1 MDPMVTT
8 APHPADERVSPSATT
23 APAVLPSP
31 VVPPVP
37 LAIRP
42 SVHAVEGVP
51 TPGLAPAPVA
61 RPIRRPLPGDRE
73 RGELDLAHRIAL
85 ADRIAALVL
94 DAERHHR
101 GDTPPARAGRAQ
113 VKDARGRLLDL
124 DHALRSGITI
134 TRRGE
139 RLIERLLAGVT
150 VGTYV
155 GHGPRALH
163 DDAEAAC
170 LAIGSVTPFH

>member
-1 MDPMVTT
+1 MVTT
-8 APHPADERVSPSATT
+8 ATPPVAGTPV
-23 APAVLPSP
+23 APAA
-31 VVPPVP
+31 PPVP
-37 LAIRP
+37 GVRSVLPHPPTLA
-42 SVHAVEGVP
+42 AVVG
-51 TPGLAPAPVA
+51 GAA
-61 RPIRRPLPGDRE
+61 RPDVVTRPVRRPLPGDRE
-73 RGELDLAHRIAL
+73 PGELDLAHRIAL

-94 DAERHHR
+94 DADRLHR
-101 GDTPPARAGRAQ
+101 GDTPPARASRAQ
-113 VKDARGRLLDL
+113 IKDARGRLLDL
-124 DHALRSGITI
+124 DHALRSGIPI

-139 RLIERLLAGVT
+139 RLIERLLAGVI